1 MKLIINGERHDVTT
15 STLAALLCELHY
27 SGSWIATARNG
38 EMVLAAER
46 DQCWLVEGDHVE
58 ILSPMKGG

>member
-15 STLAALLCELHY
+15 STLAALLRELHY
-27 SGSWIATARNG
+27 SGSWLATARNG
-38 EMVLAAER
+38 EMVPAAER
-46 DQCWLVEGDHVE
+46 SQCWLAEGDHVE